1 MHEVREGLCRMGWS
15 PIRGF
20 NRLWPSHC
28 EPFFFFKLTMHYTGF
43 SHVLQIPNAATE
55 ACLACGHGW
64 IGHFGSEVPPPSSSA
79 FHFLKGV
86 CGTDCGGY
94 WSVSIVLHPHYRWTA
109 PHILLSPVQFGTPVV
124 YALVPCHGHRI
135 CRSRTPPQRHP
146 LDKLPVS
153 HPAQV
158 RQATR
163 LAVSAAVNPP
173 NTFLLIVSNEHR
185 SRAAHQ
191 RIQRAAWTAVTIPKQ
206 R

>member
-1 MHEVREGLCRMGWS
+1 
-15 PIRGF
+15 
-20 NRLWPSHC
+20 
-28 EPFFFFKLTMHYTGF
+28 MHYTGF
-43 SHVLQIPNAATE
+43 SHDLQIPNAATE

-135 CRSRTPPQRHP
+135 CRSPTPPQRYP
-146 LDKLPVS
+146 LVL
-153 HPAQV
+153 HPAPV
-158 RQATR
+158 PQATR
-163 LAVSAAVNPP
+163 LAVSAAVNPPSPCPPSPPP

-185 SRAAHQ
+185 SCAAHHCI
-191 RIQRAAWTAVTIPKQ
+191 RRAAWTSVTIPKQ